1 VIGGSHAEQWFAALD
16 QVARAQHLRLYLWA
30 KEACPLIDLSVR
42 LPQFDQSYPWC
53 TTWRAGVL
61 QHLAGLGTLDAVVV
75 SHVGISRSDPGRY
88 AAPGGAPLTAAD
100 IGTSWST
107 AGRRPPRS
115 CTVTPAT

>member
-75 SHVGISRSDPGRY
+75 SHVGSP
-88 AAPGGAPLTAAD
+88 AA
-100 IGTSWST
+100 
-107 AGRRPPRS
+107 
-115 CTVTPAT
+115 TPAATPRPVARR